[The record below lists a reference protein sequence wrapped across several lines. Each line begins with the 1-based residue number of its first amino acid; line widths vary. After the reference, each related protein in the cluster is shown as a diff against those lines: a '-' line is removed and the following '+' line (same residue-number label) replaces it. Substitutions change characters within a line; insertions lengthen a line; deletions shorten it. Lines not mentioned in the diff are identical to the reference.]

1 MQRWAIRQSDE
12 IMKIKT
18 ILIVIGATILVW
30 HLVVWMSITK
40 EFNEAIEAQC
50 AAGQSC
56 TDTINVNPVTD
67 NVTITISSPLKTP
80 STQEFGANFASGL
93 MAGIKL
99 VVEPLTERKLNKA
112 SRNYFDVYAMVL
124 PYNAT
129 LDVGERNETQAS
141 DAENVTRPIV
151 PAVTV
156 SKPNRVLE
164 LTAGNGVCGVD
175 YLNAPV
181 SDGEDTVS
189 LRAGKYEKHE
199 QLGQSSVEV
208 KLLSCI
214 NRGVA
219 EHALLAT
226 NWVSCGASCNS
237 HELVQ
242 VFELRDARPVLVQQI
257 DFDSDARGTGATFDD
272 RLLTLK
278 ISGRSNE
285 ESPHCCPK
293 SLDVITYRW
302 EGRQFVQ
309 KSYKRIGVPP
319 S

>member
-1 MQRWAIRQSDE
+1 
-12 IMKIKT
+12 MKIKT
-18 ILIVIGATILVW
+18 ILGVIGAAILVW

-80 STQEFGANFASGL
+80 STQEFGADFASGF
-93 MAGIKL
+93 MVGFKL

-112 SRNYFDVYAMVL
+112 SRNYLDVYAMIL

-129 LDVGERNETQAS
+129 LELGEHNETQAS
-141 DAENVTRPIV
+141 DAENVTRSSV

-156 SKPNRVLE
+156 STPNRVLE
-164 LTAGNGVCGVD
+164 LTASNSVCGVD

-199 QLGQSSVEV
+199 QFGESSVKV
-208 KLLSCI
+208 KFLSCLD
-214 NRGVA
+214 RGVA

-226 NWVSCGASCNS
+226 DWVSCGGSCNS
-237 HELVQ
+237 HEIVQ
-242 VFELRDARPVLVQQI
+242 VFELRGAHPVLVQQI
-257 DFDSDARGTGATFDD
+257 YFDSDARGTGATFDD
-272 RLLTLK
+272 RLLTLT
-278 ISGRSNE
+278 ITGRSNE
-285 ESPHCCPK
+285 ESPHCCPR

-302 EGRQFVQ
+302 EGQRFVQ
-309 KSYKRIGVPP
+309 RGYRRIRLPP

>member
-1 MQRWAIRQSDE
+1 
-12 IMKIKT
+12 MKIKT
-18 ILIVIGATILVW
+18 ILGVIGAAILVW

-80 STQEFGANFASGL
+80 STQEFGADFASGF
-93 MAGIKL
+93 MVGFKL

-112 SRNYFDVYAMVL
+112 SRNYFDVYAMIL

-129 LDVGERNETQAS
+129 LELGEHNETQAS
-141 DAENVTRPIV
+141 DAENVTRPSV

-156 SKPNRVLE
+156 STPNRVLE
-164 LTAGNGVCGVD
+164 LSASNSVCGVD

-199 QLGQSSVEV
+199 QFGESSVKV
-208 KLLSCI
+208 KFLSCLD
-214 NRGVA
+214 RGVA

-226 NWVSCGASCNS
+226 DWVSCGGSCNS
-237 HELVQ
+237 HEIVQ
-242 VFELRDARPVLVQQI
+242 VFGLRGAHPVLVQQI
-257 DFDSDARGTGATFDD
+257 YFDSDATGTGATFDD
-272 RLLTLK
+272 RLQTLT
-278 ISGRSNE
+278 ITGRSNE
-285 ESPHCCPK
+285 ESPHCCPR

-302 EGRQFVQ
+302 EGQEFVQ
-309 KSYKRIGVPP
+309 RGYRRMRLPP